1 MTTSSERVVFE
12 TERAGYRIKAVVE
25 RQTQDLTVQVIGG
38 DVPHYGVVTAIQPTG
53 KPQTISLP
61 SRPGHV
67 HQEKVLTF
75 AMAHAIQ
82 PVLEGNAM
90 IISGM
95 HVNDISDVQMKAA
108 VPMVQELGR
117 AVAQWIQAHPTTKPK
132 VSFAPGKHHHHQD

>member
-1 MTTSSERVVFE
+1 MSRINDERVTFE
-12 TERAGYRIKAVVE
+12 EARTGYRIRAVVE
-25 RQTQDLTVQVIGG
+25 RQTRDLLIQIIGG
-38 DVPHYGVVTAIQPTG
+38 DVPHFGVVTAIQPSG

-90 IISGM
+90 IVSGM
-95 HVNDISDVQMKAA
+95 HVNDITPEQMKAA
-108 VPMVQELGR
+108 VPMVQTLGR
-117 AVAQWIQAHPTTKPK
+117 QVAAWIKANPTIKPD
-132 VSFAPGKHHHHQD
+132 VTFAPGHHDSK

>member
-12 TERAGYRIKAVVE
+12 VEKAGYRIQAVVE
-25 RQTQDLTVQVIGG
+25 RQTQDLIVQIIGG
-38 DVPHYGVVTAIQPTG
+38 DVPHYGVVTAIQPSG

-95 HVNDISDVQMKAA
+95 HVNAITDEQMKAA
-108 VPMVQELGR
+108 VPMVQELGQ
-117 AVAQWIQAHPTTKPK
+117 AVAAWVSAHPTTKPQ
-132 VSFAPGKHHHHQD
+132 VTFAAGKRTKRD